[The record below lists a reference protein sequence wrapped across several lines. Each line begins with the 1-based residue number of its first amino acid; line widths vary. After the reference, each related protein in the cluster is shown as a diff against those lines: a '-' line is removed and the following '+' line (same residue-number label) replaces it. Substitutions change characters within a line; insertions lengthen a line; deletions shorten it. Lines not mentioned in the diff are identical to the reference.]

1 MKISNE
7 NISPSFLSN
16 ARFNQISSGST
27 RESLEKV
34 GEEFEAMFVVQ
45 MLKQARDSK
54 LSEGLFDS
62 NAEETYMGL
71 LDQERARKIAGE
83 IDFGISEAIAR
94 AYSGI
99 SE

>member
-1 MKISNE
+1 MKISPE
-7 NISPSFLSN
+7 NISSTFLSN
-16 ARFNQISSGST
+16 TRFNELSSGST

-54 LSEGLFDS
+54 LSDGLFDS
-62 NAEETYMGL
+62 EAEETYMGI
-71 LDQERARKIAGE
+71 LDQERAREIARE
-83 IDFGISEAIAR
+83 IDFGIADAIAR
-94 AYSGI
+94 TYSET

>member
-1 MKISNE
+1 MKIPSE
-7 NISPSFLSN
+7 NISSTFLSDT
-16 ARFNQISSGST
+16 RFNELSSGST

-54 LSEGLFDS
+54 LSDGLFDS
-62 NAEETYMGL
+62 EAEETYMGI
-71 LDQERARKIAGE
+71 LDQERAREIAQE
-83 IDFGISEAIAR
+83 IDFGIADAIAR
-94 AYSGI
+94 AYSET